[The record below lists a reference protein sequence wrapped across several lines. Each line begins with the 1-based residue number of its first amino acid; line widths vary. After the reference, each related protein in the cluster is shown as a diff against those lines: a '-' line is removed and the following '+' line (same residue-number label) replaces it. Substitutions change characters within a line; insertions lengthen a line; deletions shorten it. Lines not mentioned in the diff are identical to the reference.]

1 MFIFEDIFRNSNK
14 YSAEFYL
21 VINGIL
27 FILSVHCIMGL
38 SLEMCTKLNAV
49 FPFSRNNDIMSK
61 RVTLMRVM
69 SETRCEMTQY
79 KMDTPFIFSYY
90 TKSQGLTLENH
101 QQFKM
106 FPPSFLTRY
115 NLRPKV

>member
-1 MFIFEDIFRNSNK
+1 MV
-14 YSAEFYL
+14 YYL
-21 VINGIL
+21 YYQYIALWG
-27 FILSVHCIMGL
+27 S

-49 FPFSRNNDIMSK
+49 FPSSRNNDIMSK

-79 KMDTPFIFSYY
+79 KMDTPFIYSYY